1 MTYPPS
7 YADDES
13 RRYRGKVSTPP
24 AKSRDLDLAGMNL
37 ERRLSVVC
45 RRAAG
50 QYQEIGLSALPGLLL
65 RVARELDSAVIE
77 AVNLLEATEGDA
89 E

>member
-1 MTYPPS
+1 MTYPTP
-7 YADDES
+7 DPDEP
-13 RRYRGKVSTPP
+13 RRYRGRVSMP
-24 AKSRDLDLAGMNL
+24 AKSRDLDLGDLPL

-50 QYQEIGLSALPGLLL
+50 QYQDIGLSALPGLLL
-65 RVARELDSAVIE
+65 RVARELDSATLA
-77 AVNLLEATEGDA
+77 AVDLLTATEDA